1 MAYQR
6 GFPAS
11 GIVSDN
17 NSTSA
22 ILQKKGELIKWDSG
36 LKWDSGIQWD
46 QSSSQWVGT
55 PDEVLEY
62 AEITFFS
69 FSDVSSDTDGV
80 SLEFSTD
87 RVNWDDKTKITAIG
101 GSVLKKILPVTARWF
116 RVVYNNG
123 GSAQSQFRLQTIYN
137 RSKNKDLTNNLNSS
151 ISDSSDVSLVKSII
165 SGKNQFGEYEDVGS
179 YGGRLE
185 VESRDTDTYNILN
198 RILIQLKKLNLQMS
212 FITDISMDDGST
224 ED

>member
-101 GSVLKKILPVTARWF
+101 GSVLKKILPVTARWL